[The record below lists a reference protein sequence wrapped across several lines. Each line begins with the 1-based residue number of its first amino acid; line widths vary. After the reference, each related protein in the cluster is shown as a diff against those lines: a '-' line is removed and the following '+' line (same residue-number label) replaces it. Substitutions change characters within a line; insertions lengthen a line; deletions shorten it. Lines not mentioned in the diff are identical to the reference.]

1 MSRRNAS
8 PEQIKRIDG
17 NSVFMEVMN
26 SAFGID
32 KVQLNFK
39 AYDENKPSGSRF
51 TQEVS
56 IYLDVDYFLV
66 LAQDLLSGRL
76 SALANQAKE
85 EATKQN
91 KQYASELREY
101 TDLGGISKETLA
113 QRGQT
118 RPDGKD
124 LSRQFKIT
132 PGGKLGT
139 PTNYPWILSG
149 EQGPGEATDKGLISP
164 KGKSEQLIRVP
175 MTDRDFKSLVL
186 KVKAHYEA
194 FLAAGY
200 SAGNFTYK
208 KEDNGKAS

>member
-1 MSRRNAS
+1 MRKNQS

-17 NSVFMEVMN
+17 KNVFMEVMN

-39 AYDENKPSGSRF
+39 AYDESKPAGQRF

-66 LAQDLLSGRL
+66 LAQDLLSGKL
-76 SALANQAKE
+76 SALAKIALE
-85 EATKQN
+85 EAKKQGR
-91 KQYASELREY
+91 QYASELKDY
-101 TDLGGISKETLA
+101 TDLGGVSKETLA
-113 QRGQT
+113 QRNQT

-132 PGGKLGT
+132 PGDKM
-139 PTNYPWILSG
+139 PWILSG

-164 KGKSEQLIRVP
+164 KGRSEQLIRIP
-175 MTDRDFKSLVL
+175 LTDKDFKALVL

-200 SAGNFTYK
+200 SAGNFTYRK
-208 KEDNGKAS
+208 DEGGKAS